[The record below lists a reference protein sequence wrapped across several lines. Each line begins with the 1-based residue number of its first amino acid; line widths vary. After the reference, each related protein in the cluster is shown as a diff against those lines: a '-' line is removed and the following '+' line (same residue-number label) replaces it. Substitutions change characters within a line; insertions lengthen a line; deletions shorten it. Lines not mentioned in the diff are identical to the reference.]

1 MKDIYEKYFLWNDFL
16 KYVDWQKPN
25 ADTRSHDT
33 DDDDWFG
40 THNFEDAMHLARYGW
55 TEYMNQIKPTDTD
68 CWDMLNNLQLWET
81 KHSVVGSGV
90 DIGRYVIGIPDCMS
104 YQDSYLNDRFHA
116 TPKFVNVV
124 VNVTYRC
131 ARDYEYVLE
140 RGLDI
145 VSVINTLETNN
156 VKTRIILLENCTWR
170 GYLYRIFINI
180 KDYQDIFYMEKLMFP
195 IAHTSFLRRLIF
207 SAEEREPKEIRE
219 LFGFENNCG
228 YGQPSDRFEY
238 DDKNTLYF
246 GTEPLYEEDI
256 KEWIQ
261 GVLEGDSE
269 DYDGHSRLDKHLDKL
284 QCRSGQIS
292 DDLKK
297 YMQEKAERYK
307 QVQQEKEQAERK
319 AIEDAAERAKRIA
332 EAEKQKSKSDG
343 KGSTENAEQQPGQEQ
358 QRSGGK
364 GSSSGSEESDKEEK
378 SQGGKQKSDNKD
390 SGSDQSKQNQ
400 QKSHN
405 GIGMLPAIRQPSL
418 PVPRTH
424 YFPNKGGAL
433 VLPSHYAPQGSG
445 PSCARICAYICAD
458 DARYSHQFLPVISP
472 SKSEKPEETLS
483 VYERTKRFF
492 GEKPTE
498 ISR

>member
-55 TEYMNQIKPTDTD
+55 TEYMRQIKPTDTD

-90 DIGRYVIGIPDCMS
+90 DVGRYVIGMPDCMS
-104 YQDSYLNDRFHA
+104 YQDSYLSDRFHA

-124 VNVTYRC
+124 VNVTFCC
-131 ARDYEYVLE
+131 ARSYRYILK

-145 VSVINTLETNN
+145 ISAINTLETNN
-156 VKTRIILLENCTWR
+156 VKTRVILLVNIREYD
-170 GYLYRIFINI
+170 YLYRIFINI
-180 KDYQDIFYMEKLMFP
+180 KDYQDVFYLEKLMFP
-195 IAHTSFLRRLIF
+195 IAHTSFFRRLVF
-207 SAEEREPKEIRE
+207 SAAEREPKEVRKQ
-219 LFGFENNCG
+219 FGFYKGDG
-228 YGQPSDRFEY
+228 YGQPSNRLEY

-246 GTEPLYEEDI
+246 GTEQLSEEDI
-256 KEWIQ
+256 RGWIQ
-261 GVLEGDSE
+261 GVLEDNSE
-269 DYDGHSRLDKHLDKL
+269 DYDGHSELDKHLDKL
-284 QCRSGQIS
+284 QCISGEIS

-332 EAEKQKSKSDG
+332 ETEKQKSKSDGKESTEKTEPRSEQEQQRSGG

-378 SQGGKQKSDNKD
+378 SQGGKQKSDNKG

-433 VLPSHYAPQGSG
+433 VLPSHYAPQGG
-445 PSCARICAYICAD
+445 G
-458 DARYSHQFLPVISP
+458 LPVP
-472 SKSEKPEETLS
+472 LS
-483 VYERTKRFF
+483 FYQQNQF
-492 GEKPTE
+492 G
-498 ISR
+498 R

>member
-1 MKDIYEKYFLWNDFL
+1 MKDIYERYFLWNDFL
-16 KYVDWQKPN
+16 KYVDWQKPH
-25 ADTRSHDT
+25 ARTSSHCT
-33 DDDDWFG
+33 DDDNWYG
-40 THNFEDAMHLARYGW
+40 TPNFKAAMHLARYGW
-55 TEYMNQIKPTDTD
+55 TEYMDQIKPTDTD

-90 DIGRYVIGIPDCMS
+90 DIGRYVIGMPDCMS

-116 TPKFVNVV
+116 APKFVNVV
-124 VNVTYRC
+124 VNITYCC
-131 ARDYEYVLE
+131 ARDWDYVLQ

-156 VKTRIILLENCTWR
+156 IKTRIILLENCEND
-170 GYLYRIFINI
+170 GGQLYRIFINI

-219 LFGFENNCG
+219 LFEFENDGG
-228 YGQPSDRFEY
+228 YGHPSNRFRY
-238 DDKNTLYF
+238 NDKNTLYF
-246 GTEPLYEEDI
+246 GTEELYEEEI
-256 KEWIQ
+256 KNWIQ
-261 GVLEGDSE
+261 EVLEGDPQN
-269 DYDGHSRLDKHLDKL
+269 YDGHSKLDKHLDKL
-284 QCRSGQIS
+284 QLTSGEIS

-343 KGSTENAEQQPGQEQ
+343 KESTEKTEPRSEQEQQRSGGKGATENAEQQPGQEQ

-378 SQGGKQKSDNKD
+378 SQGGKQKSDNKG

-433 VLPSHYAPQGSG
+433 VLPSHYAPQGG
-445 PSCARICAYICAD
+445 G
-458 DARYSHQFLPVISP
+458 LPVP
-472 SKSEKPEETLS
+472 LS
-483 VYERTKRFF
+483 FYQQNQF
-492 GEKPTE
+492 G
-498 ISR
+498 R

>member
-1 MKDIYEKYFLWNDFL
+1 MKDIYERYFLWNDFL

-25 ADTRSHDT
+25 ANTRSHDT
-33 DDDDWFG
+33 DDDEWFG
-40 THNFEDAMHLARYGW
+40 TPNFKSAMRLARYGW

-90 DIGRYVIGIPDCMS
+90 DVGRYVIGMPDCMS
-104 YQDSYLNDRFHA
+104 YQDSYLSDRFHA

-124 VNVTYRC
+124 VNVTYCC
-131 ARDYEYVLE
+131 ARDYEYVLK

-156 VKTRIILLENCTWR
+156 VKTRIILLENCTR
-170 GYLYRIFINI
+170 GGYLYRIFINI

-219 LFGFENNCG
+219 LFGFENDCG

-269 DYDGHSRLDKHLDKL
+269 DYDGHSGLDKHLDKL

-343 KGSTENAEQQPGQEQ
+343 KESTEKTEPRSGQEQQRSGGKGSTENAEQQPGQEQ

-364 GSSSGSEESDKEEK
+364 GSSSGSGESDKEEK
-378 SQGGKQKSDNKD
+378 SQGGKQKSDNKG

-433 VLPSHYAPQGSG
+433 VLPSHYAPQGG
-445 PSCARICAYICAD
+445 G
-458 DARYSHQFLPVISP
+458 LPVP
-472 SKSEKPEETLS
+472 LS
-483 VYERTKRFF
+483 FYQQNQF
-492 GEKPTE
+492 G
-498 ISR
+498 R

>member
-1 MKDIYEKYFLWNDFL
+1 MKDIYERYFLWNDFL
-16 KYVDWQKPN
+16 KYVDWQNPN
-25 ADTRSHDT
+25 ANTRSHDT
-33 DDDDWFG
+33 DDYEWFG
-40 THNFEDAMHLARYGW
+40 TPNFKSAMRLARYGW

-68 CWDMLNNLQLWET
+68 CWDMLNNLQLWKT

-90 DIGRYVIGIPDCMS
+90 DIGRYVIGMPDCML

-116 TPKFVNVV
+116 APKFVNVV
-124 VNVTYRC
+124 VDVTYRC
-131 ARDYEYVLE
+131 ARKYEYVLE

-156 VKTRIILLENCTWR
+156 VKTRIILLINLTGG

-219 LFGFENNCG
+219 LFGFKNGGG
-228 YGQPSDRFEY
+228 YGVPSNRFEY

-246 GTEPLYEEDI
+246 GTKPLYEEDI

-261 GVLEGDSE
+261 GVLEGDSK
-269 DYDGHSRLDKHLDKL
+269 DYDGHSGLDKHLDKL
-284 QCRSGQIS
+284 QCRAGQIS

-319 AIEDAAERAKRIA
+319 AIECAAERAKRIA

-343 KGSTENAEQQPGQEQ
+343 KESTENAEPRSEQEQ

-364 GSSSGSEESDKEEK
+364 GTSSGSEESDKEEK
-378 SQGGKQKSDNKD
+378 SQGGKQKSDNKG

-433 VLPSHYAPQGSG
+433 VLPSHYAPQGG
-445 PSCARICAYICAD
+445 G
-458 DARYSHQFLPVISP
+458 LPVP
-472 SKSEKPEETLS
+472 LS
-483 VYERTKRFF
+483 FYQQNQF
-492 GEKPTE
+492 G
-498 ISR
+498 R